1 MKLLKF
7 FFLALCAVVTF
18 SCTSDEPSDPD
29 SGQEISPDE
38 KVPDPTGTVLLSM
51 RDKNNGE
58 TYLPYDMFEDGIL
71 IENEN
76 FTSSAYQF
84 IDLGPVSGLGNVTY
98 IPKEGW
104 AEQVM
109 VVPGHGYVA
118 YKQPYNNYAYAQNR
132 PKECYRIYV
141 VDYAYSTSGGIIG
154 ADIKYQKT
162 FFGIDQDLIIDKSE
176 IVLKASEFN
185 HYTGYGSDY
194 YEIYPRVNVN
204 ILNNTLTFFTESY
217 SNKNLGMN
225 FNSSH
230 LNYMCLNYI
239 RIDGSYFR
247 SLSTLSSITEIDN
260 IIITTGYG
268 KSKTVKVYFDPENQV
283 DTNIVDT
290 NIDTTGKKFIYL
302 VGSITGWTTPS
313 EENASF
319 YEDYK
324 LYDLE
329 DNGIYT
335 GTFYIGDGGG
345 IFRFY
350 KTLTGWQGGSSYG
363 SQEADIP
370 VDVVFN
376 NGVYIG
382 PATAGKGSWN
392 ISNGWSGG
400 NLSISVDTNNNLVTF
415 NAL

>member
-7 FFLALCAVVTF
+7 FFLALCSVVMIG
-18 SCTSDEPSDPD
+18 CTSDEPDNPD
-29 SGQEISPDE
+29 NGEVISPDTQ
-38 KVPDPTGTVLLSM
+38 VADPTGTVLLSM
-51 RDKNNGE
+51 RDSNNGK
-58 TYLPYDMFEDGIL
+58 TYLGNFY

-76 FTSSAYQF
+76 FSCYYALNCNF
-84 IDLGPVSGLGNVTY
+84 VDLGPVNGLGNVSY

-104 AEQVM
+104 AKKVM

-118 YKQPYNNYAYAQNR
+118 YDNGKY
-132 PKECYRIYV
+132 YRIYV
-141 VDYAYSTSGGIIG
+141 IDYAYSTLGGIIG
-154 ADIKYQKT
+154 ADIKYQFPFYGANEEIILDKNEIILKKSKAEINT
-162 FFGIDQDLIIDKSE
+162 GGIQYLYRPE
-176 IVLKASEFN
+176 LK
-185 HYTGYGSDY
+185 
-194 YEIYPRVNVN
+194 
-204 ILNNTLTFFTESY
+204 ILNQVGVDVDCQFASNVYKLAECSFLWEST
-217 SNKNLGMN
+217 
-225 FNSSH
+225 
-230 LNYMCLNYI
+230 I
-239 RIDGSYFR
+239 
-247 SLSTLSSITEIDN
+247 SSINNLKFWIDLRYPLFESLNSYTEIGT
-260 IIITTGYG
+260 ITLTTGYG
-268 KSKTVKVYFDPENQV
+268 KSKTVKVFFDPENQ
-283 DTNIVDT
+283 VDT

-415 NAL
+415 SAL